1 MLLWI
6 HKYTDLGFMSTHQA
20 HCANFLI
27 PFPPGS
33 LGLPCSSLTP
43 QHLSEWWMFADLAAE
58 KLFPLYYL
66 YHYRCHLL
74 CILKYF
80 FCIIR
85 HSFIY
90 YRNIGCGPE
99 TEKIMALWKM
109 ERQWAFRGEWWRGKE
124 CSVNLSHFPCLT
136 LQTFYPNT
144 HLSSTVREVAWHLLS
159 PLIKK
164 GFFFY
169 TPICNLLRTQTP
181 P

>member
-1 MLLWI
+1 MPAKAFLANLFNFSPSHFKFFLIGSKMHISFSIKIMLLWI
-6 HKYTDLGFMSTHQA
+6 HKYADLGFMSTHQA

-33 LGLPCSSLTP
+33 LGLSCSSLTP

-74 CILKYF
+74 CILNYF

-85 HSFIY
+85 HSLIY

-109 ERQWAFRGEWWRGKE
+109 ERQWAFRGEWWRGGRNVR
-124 CSVNLSHFPCLT
+124 SICL
-136 LQTFYPNT
+136 P
-144 HLSSTVREVAWHLLS
+144 S
-159 PLIKK
+159 PA
-164 GFFFY
+164 
-169 TPICNLLRTQTP
+169 
-181 P
+181 